1 MGLEQSSFVL
11 RAAWLDWEWLTPAEV
26 PLFLRLSG
34 LTLLAPPVLVLP
46 TGTALVTRSRV
57 LLGVL
62 LVSPLML
69 LPSLTHCDDAWQDTA
84 VRLLLSFTHCEDA
97 WQDTAVRL
105 LLSLTHCDDAWQDT
119 ALTSFPPPS
128 SAPAETAELVPNV
141 HELERAGWCELV
153 TPGDE
158 IQIHYYFS
166 KFYIVNFRH
175 LVKITALA

>member
-46 TGTALVTRSRV
+46 TGTAPVTRSRV

-69 LPSLTHCDDAWQDTA
+69 LLSL
-84 VRLLLSFTHCEDA
+84 THCEDA

-175 LVKITALA
+175 FVKIKALA